1 MIPHGMKTLE
11 NDSGENMNDMWGLT
25 ARGICE
31 YDDKIL
37 LLKVRSRSGH
47 DAGKWEIPGG
57 KVKRKEFFD
66 EALKREFAEE
76 TGLEINIDSLY
87 NVIQND
93 YTACKTNE
101 KVKSIQLI
109 MKVTSLSDE
118 VTISA
123 EHDEYR
129 WFTKD
134 ELKELIRNEM
144 LSKAA
149 MKTFNQ
155 VNLGGEL

>member
-1 MIPHGMKTLE
+1 MSDL
-11 NDSGENMNDMWGLT
+11 WGLT

-31 YDDKIL
+31 HEGRIL
-37 LLKVRSRSGH
+37 LLKVRSRSSH
-47 DAGKWEIPGG
+47 DAERWEIPGG
-57 KVKRKEFFD
+57 KVKKDEFFD
-66 EALKREFAEE
+66 QALKREFMEE

-87 NVIQND
+87 NVVQNE
-93 YTACKTNE
+93 YVACKTNE

-109 MKVTSLSDE
+109 MKVSSQSDE
-118 VTISA
+118 VKISA

-134 ELKELIRNEM
+134 ELKELIDNEM

-149 MKTFNQ
+149 MNSFRH
-155 VNLGGEL
+155 VELGGEL

>member
-1 MIPHGMKTLE
+1 MG
-11 NDSGENMNDMWGLT
+11 DMWGLT

-31 YDDKIL
+31 YDGKIL
-37 LLKVRSRSGH
+37 LLKVRSRSSH
-47 DAGKWEIPGG
+47 DAEKWEIPGG
-57 KVKRKEFFD
+57 KVKKGEFFD
-66 EALKREFAEE
+66 QALKREFIEE

-109 MKVTSLSDE
+109 MKVSSTTDHVE
-118 VTISA
+118 ISE
-123 EHDEYR
+123 EHDEYK
-129 WFTKD
+129 WFSGE
-134 ELKELIRNEM
+134 ELKELIDCEM

-149 MKTFNQ
+149 MNSFKK
-155 VNLGGEL
+155 VELGGNL